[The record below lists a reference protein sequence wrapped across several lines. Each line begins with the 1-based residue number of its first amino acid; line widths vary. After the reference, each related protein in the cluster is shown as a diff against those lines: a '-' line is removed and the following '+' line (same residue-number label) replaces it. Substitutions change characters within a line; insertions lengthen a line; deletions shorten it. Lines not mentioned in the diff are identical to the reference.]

1 MSLAV
6 ETRET
11 QQGAQL
17 MASPEIQYVSLV
29 QHAANR
35 EPFRVVKNDQTG
47 GGNNMGGSVIQR
59 IIAPVGT
66 DLVAVLKEEGIDF
79 AGNVSVEVKSE
90 HEGYDI
96 YTQMGVEKFD
106 TSIPFQLKR
115 MSDNA
120 ESTIMAVYGTLKE
133 EKGASPVEAVKS
145 ELESPLSTTIV
156 DINVEQSYYGM
167 YVTTTSAMDSLDNE
181 LYNLMRGIYAIA
193 SAVGLDGK
201 TRLKTML
208 ALVDGFR
215 NFINTLMAF
224 VNDSTD
230 SSTKSENQATD
241 SSDILHLSKF
251 EKLNAMISAISEIT
265 KSEVIEMSLKPED
278 IEAITKS
285 VAEVMATATKSEAD
299 SAVTEITTKMEAVVA
314 ETETLKKEKED
325 LVAKSES
332 LSAEIETLKAE
343 KAELEKKISDMEAL
357 PAETPAVKSEFSGF
371 VTVTGAKKADGFA
384 VFDSLFGGK

>member
-6 ETRET
+6 ETIET

-29 QHAANR
+29 QYAANR

-115 MSDNA
+115 MSDNS
-120 ESTIMAVYGTLKE
+120 ESQVMAVYGVL
-133 EKGASPVEAVKS
+133 KS
-145 ELESPLSTTIV
+145 EEVNSETETKSDLESPLNTTV
-156 DINVEQSYYGM
+156 VSMDVEQGYYGM

-181 LYNLMRGIYAIA
+181 LYNLMRGVYSVAQA
-193 SAVGLDGK
+193 AGLDGK

-215 NFINTLMAF
+215 NFLSTLMAF

-230 SSTKSENQATD
+230 SSTKSENQEAD

-251 EKLNAMISAISEIT
+251 EKLNAMISAVNEVVN

-299 SAVTEITTKMEAVVA
+299 SAVTEITTKMEAIVA
-314 ETETLKKEKED
+314 ETEAIKKEKED

-384 VFDSLFGGK
+384 VFDSLFAGK

>member
-1 MSLAV
+1 
-6 ETRET
+6 
-11 QQGAQL
+11 
-17 MASPEIQYVSLV
+17 
-29 QHAANR
+29 
-35 EPFRVVKNDQTG
+35 
-47 GGNNMGGSVIQR
+47 MGGSVIQR

-115 MSDNA
+115 MSDNS
-120 ESTIMAVYGTLKE
+120 ESQVMAVYGVL
-133 EKGASPVEAVKS
+133 KS
-145 ELESPLSTTIV
+145 EEIIPEIETKSDLDSPLNTTV
-156 DINVEQSYYGM
+156 VSMDVEQGYYGM

-181 LYNLMRGIYAIA
+181 LYNLMRGIYSIA
-193 SAVGLDGK
+193 QAVGLDGK

-215 NFINTLMAF
+215 NFISTLMAF
-224 VNDSTD
+224 VNDSAMSSSTD
-230 SSTKSENQATD
+230 SSTKSENQEAD

-251 EKLNAMISAISEIT
+251 EKLNAMISAVNNAVN

-299 SAVTEITTKMEAVVA
+299 SAVAEITTKMEAIVA
-314 ETETLKKEKED
+314 ETEAIKKEKED

-357 PAETPAVKSEFSGF
+357 PAETPAVKSDFSGF

>member
-1 MSLAV
+1 
-6 ETRET
+6 
-11 QQGAQL
+11 
-17 MASPEIQYVSLV
+17 
-29 QHAANR
+29 
-35 EPFRVVKNDQTG
+35 
-47 GGNNMGGSVIQR
+47 MGGSVIQR

-115 MSDNA
+115 MSDNS
-120 ESTIMAVYGTLKE
+120 ESQVMAVYGVL
-133 EKGASPVEAVKS
+133 KS
-145 ELESPLSTTIV
+145 EEVTPETETKSDLESPLNTTV
-156 DINVEQSYYGM
+156 VSMDVEQGYYGM

-181 LYNLMRGIYAIA
+181 LYNLMRGIYSVAQA
-193 SAVGLDGK
+193 AGLDGK

-215 NFINTLMAF
+215 NFLSTLMAF

-230 SSTKSENQATD
+230 SSTKSENQASD

-251 EKLNAMISAISEIT
+251 EKLNAMISAVNEAVN

-299 SAVTEITTKMEAVVA
+299 NAVTEITTKMEAIVA
-314 ETETLKKEKED
+314 ETEAIKKEKED

-332 LSAEIETLKAE
+332 LSEEIEALKAE

-384 VFDSLFGGK
+384 VFDSLFSGK

>member
-6 ETRET
+6 ETIET

-115 MSDNA
+115 MSDNS
-120 ESTIMAVYGTLKE
+120 ESQVMAVYGVLK
-133 EKGASPVEAVKS
+133 S
-145 ELESPLSTTIV
+145 
-156 DINVEQSYYGM
+156 Q
-167 YVTTTSAMDSLDNE
+167 
-181 LYNLMRGIYAIA
+181 
-193 SAVGLDGK
+193 
-201 TRLKTML
+201 
-208 ALVDGFR
+208 
-215 NFINTLMAF
+215 
-224 VNDSTD
+224 
-230 SSTKSENQATD
+230 
-241 SSDILHLSKF
+241 
-251 EKLNAMISAISEIT
+251 
-265 KSEVIEMSLKPED
+265 EVIP
-278 IEAITKS
+278 
-285 VAEVMATATKSEAD
+285 
-299 SAVTEITTKMEAVVA
+299 
-314 ETETLKKEKED
+314 ETET
-325 LVAKSES
+325 KS
-332 LSAEIETLKAE
+332 
-343 KAELEKKISDMEAL
+343 DR
-357 PAETPAVKSEFSGF
+357 
-371 VTVTGAKKADGFA
+371 
-384 VFDSLFGGK
+384 